1 MASNGGRC
9 IFLSPEAAS
18 DWKCAESPP
27 PVVTFGERIIAI
39 QLAARG
45 LSRGHSTYAP
55 VSSAPE
61 GPGERELFLRNLQAV
76 VESAERDAL
85 LVVGGDFDA
94 QLGFG
99 QPDSL
104 VGVRDTV
111 RGPFRIAHVNLNIG
125 GKALLDVLVSCE
137 LRAVLSYLE
146 KRSRKDFVADNFAA
160 AYGTWLH
167 PGTKKPYT
175 LNHWFMR
182 QTDFKYVTAAAVNSV
197 GGTDHRLVRLDL
209 VFKLMPRR
217 LHAVKPRIDRTLWR
231 IRL

>member
-1 MASNGGRC
+1 M
-9 IFLSPEAAS
+9 
-18 DWKCAESPP
+18 
-27 PVVTFGERIIAI
+27 
-39 QLAARG
+39 
-45 LSRGHSTYAP
+45 
-55 VSSAPE
+55 
-61 GPGERELFLRNLQAV
+61 
-76 VESAERDAL
+76 
-85 LVVGGDFDA
+85 
-94 QLGFG
+94 
-99 QPDSL
+99 
-104 VGVRDTV
+104 

-146 KRSRKDFVADNFAA
+146 KPSRKDFVANNFAA

-182 QTDFKYVTAAAVNSV
+182 QTDFKYVTAADVNSV

-217 LHAVKPRIDRTLWR
+217 LRAVKPRIDRTLLEDPVVKLKSQTSVVDFIDRCGSERPVCCAYHTLPKTQVWLR
-231 IRL
+231 IRCRLVIRALISLQLVCWMLHLHVLQRGTLRW